1 MGRPPPLFGQ
11 CPKENFFSIEA
22 FPKMTSYELQVHAI
36 IQCYLQI
43 ELLQFY
49 FLTPIDG
56 KILGVDVM
64 LLHAYIYIHCRV
76 RNWLRVYLEM
86 HGWAFEQPIR
96 PSLAYFMFNVMEYDE
111 MLWYN
116 VKCHPRILKGI
127 SHIVLFKEVS
137 AFTR

>member
-1 MGRPPPLFGQ
+1 M
-11 CPKENFFSIEA
+11 
-22 FPKMTSYELQVHAI
+22 
-36 IQCYLQI
+36 
-43 ELLQFY
+43 
-49 FLTPIDG
+49 
-56 KILGVDVM
+56 GVDVM

-76 RNWLRVYLEM
+76 RNWLRVCLEM